1 MKKRVTARFPK
12 KRFIKLLSVTK
23 LCPLPF
29 EDRLVYSLCVY
40 LSVKNITLSKRQIAR
55 RLCLDDDTVRRSAK
69 RLAAQ
74 NLIEP
79 DGMMARMPDED
90 REGWFVRISRTSP
103 KWQEQLGYLPI
114 PLPKSLPPGVSWRTL
129 AVHSFLFSRADGEGK
144 TKTCAAEV
152 ARIIHLDPRT
162 VRKSLR
168 TLEGNLLI
176 EVDGR
181 NGLIRVDH
189 PDQKWLDFFQDQKQQ
204 PDGPPMFSQ
213 DRPWEGKTEA
223 EIKAWVYASDI
234 NAYTS
239 LLRHMRYLGRYS
251 TLEIQR
257 VRSMVRKYEIGD
269 RNLSIMYHDVEKTHR
284 AGQKQGS
291 FVNLSSFSL
300 LNYRIGE
307 QYGENGRAS

>member
-12 KRFIKLLSVTK
+12 KRFLKLLSVTK
-23 LCPLPF
+23 LCPLLF

-40 LSVKNITLSKRQIAR
+40 LSVKKIKLSKRRIAR

-69 RLAAQ
+69 RLVVQ

-79 DGMMARMPDED
+79 DGVTARMPDED
-90 REGWFVRISRTSP
+90 REDWFVRISRTSP

-114 PLPKSLPPGVSWRTL
+114 PLPKAMPPGVSWRTL

-144 TKTCAAEV
+144 AKTCAAEI
-152 ARIIHLDPRT
+152 ARILRLDPRT
-162 VRKSLR
+162 VRKSLH
-168 TLEGNLLI
+168 TLEGQLLI
-176 EVDGR
+176 ELDER

-204 PDGPPMFSQ
+204 ADRPPTFSQ

-223 EIKAWVYASDI
+223 EINAFVYAADI

-239 LLRHMRYLGRYS
+239 LLRHMRNIGRYS
-251 TLEIQR
+251 TLEMQR
-257 VRSMVRKYEIGD
+257 VRAMARKYEIDD
-269 RNLSIMYHDVEKTHR
+269 RTLSIIYHDVEKKHR
-284 AGQKQGS
+284 AEQNMGS
-291 FVNLSSFSL
+291 YVKLSSFSL
-300 LNYRIGE
+300 LNYRISE
-307 QYGENGRAS
+307 QYGDNSRAS